1 MNDNLFNRIEEKT
14 KVSKDTIISLA
25 RKLQD
30 GDYKNENTLRD
41 IIHEL
46 SFITGREVSEE
57 KENKIIDM
65 IVQDKV
71 PKDIEKYV
79 WDKQTKRLAN
89 IDSLL

>member
-57 KENKIIDM
+57 KENKIIEM
-65 IVQDKV
+65 IVNDKV
-71 PKDIEKYV
+71 PNNLDKYV
-79 WDKQTKRLAN
+79 
-89 IDSLL
+89 